1 LFIKIYKE
9 LKKRRGVIL
18 FVATLVGIF
27 KFKDLPENYG
37 PFVQHKASIEKR
49 TVEDSDEIAILNI
62 AGTESNHVLFLD
74 SYKSIKEIE
83 EELKIVDAELNY
95 NSKKILEGHL

>member
-1 LFIKIYKE
+1 MFIKIYKE

-27 KFKDLPENYG
+27 PFKDLPEKYG
-37 PFVQHKASIEKR
+37 PFAQHKASIEKR
-49 TVEDSDEIAILNI
+49 TIKDSDEVAIMNI

-74 SYKSIKEIE
+74 SYKDIKEIE
-83 EELKIVDAELNY
+83 KELKIVDAELNY

>member
-1 LFIKIYKE
+1 M
-9 LKKRRGVIL
+9 

-27 KFKDLPENYG
+27 NFKDLPEKYG
-37 PFVQHKASIEKR
+37 PFAQHKASIEKR
-49 TVEDSDEIAILNI
+49 TIEDSDQIAILNI

-74 SYKSIKEIE
+74 SYKDIKEIE

>member
-1 LFIKIYKE
+1 M
-9 LKKRRGVIL
+9 

-27 KFKDLPENYG
+27 HFKDLPDKYG
-37 PFVQHKASIEKR
+37 PFAQHKAQIEKR
-49 TVEDSDEIAILNI
+49 TIENDDEIAILNI

-74 SYKSIKEIE
+74 SYKNIKEIE